1 MKVNREELVEERSG
15 TLPKIMSAVFVI
27 WFIASIGFMWY
38 FSEVGKQLL
47 ILAVAGQYFLVFG
60 IIGICS
66 TMKSKSFHPHLWLF
80 PYLGIGMIAAA
91 VVLQFKISIAGHTPG
106 FICAM
111 LFINV
116 FTLTGICTYIKCAA
130 DRKLLRAC
138 TFSIQGK
145 CVDLKHHYTI
155 TENSQ
160 GHRRRIRTICPV
172 YKIVYRE
179 QTYHICNN
187 DYTNFMNPKIGE
199 YEKLKINPNDPGSD
213 VFITRRT
220 KLSTGI
226 MLFIGTVCFL
236 AGIIVTIMFMKN
248 GI

>member
-1 MKVNREELVEERSG
+1 MKMNKEDLMEEES
-15 TLPKIMSAVFVI
+15 PMSKVISAIFLI
-27 WFIASIGFMWY
+27 WFVTSIGLMWY

-47 ILAVAGQYFLVFG
+47 ILAIGGQYFLVFG

-66 TMKSKSFHPHLWLF
+66 TMKAKSFHPHLWLF
-80 PYLGIGMIAAA
+80 PYVGVGMIVAA
-91 VVLQFKISIAGHTPG
+91 VVLQFEISIAGYSPG
-106 FICAM
+106 FICVL
-111 LFINV
+111 LFVNV
-116 FTLTGICTYIKCAA
+116 FTLTGICTYIKCVA
-130 DRKLLRAC
+130 DKKLLSAC

-172 YKIVYRE
+172 YEIVYRG

-187 DYTNFMNPKIGE
+187 NYTNFMNPKIGE
-199 YEKLKINPNDPGSD
+199 YEGLKINPDDPGSD

-226 MLFIGTVCFL
+226 VLFIGTVCFL
-236 AGIIVTIMFMKN
+236 AGIVVTAMFMKN